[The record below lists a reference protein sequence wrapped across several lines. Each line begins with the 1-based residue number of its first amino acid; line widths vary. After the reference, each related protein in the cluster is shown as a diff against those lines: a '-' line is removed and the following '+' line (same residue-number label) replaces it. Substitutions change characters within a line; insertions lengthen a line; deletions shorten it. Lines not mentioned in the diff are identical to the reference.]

1 MYCCTNQLFTQKMG
15 IRRVS
20 RALRPVRTDNRILVL
35 RLSLP
40 GTVVGGGGRQSVWP
54 GVRAKAGGHVA
65 RRDQTH
71 YYIVFVHYTFE
82 NRLLGNLCFVSLLWF
97 KFNIIAVT
105 F

>member
-1 MYCCTNQLFTQKMG
+1 MYSQLFTQKMG

-35 RLSLP
+35 RLPLP

-71 YYIVFVHYTFE
+71 YYIVFLALYF
-82 NRLLGNLCFVSLLWF
+82 
-97 KFNIIAVT
+97 
-105 F
+105 